1 MDSSQRE
8 AKLIKE
14 ITETLPQFVEACKN
28 AEADFVLLHQDA
40 FAADYQDEEYC
51 LLGKAIK
58 FAGIWGKEV
67 RITGKNRSTLG
78 KLTAK
83 PS

>member
-1 MDSSQRE
+1 MGSSQRE
-8 AKLIKE
+8 AQLIKE
-14 ITETLPQFVEACKN
+14 ITEALPEFVEACKN
-28 AEADFVLLHQDA
+28 TETDFVLLHQDA
-40 FAADYQDEEYC
+40 FAADFQEEEYL

-58 FAGIWGKEV
+58 FAGIFGKEL

-78 KLTAK
+78 ASSGK